1 VEETVNVITLL
12 VGAGLAVL
20 IAGLAYALGS
30 LSATGALG
38 AVLVGTATFGI
49 GGLVPGIL
57 LILFFVSSSALSRF
71 GGSRKR
77 AFAAAF
83 SKGSRRDHGQVFANG
98 GLAAV
103 LAALYGLTGQMHWL
117 IGVAG
122 ALAAVNADTWATEL
136 GVLARHRPRLITT
149 GVEVEAGTSGG
160 VTLEG
165 TLAAVGGS
173 ALISLTGGLLGAGW
187 PLAVAALAGG
197 LAGML
202 FDSLLGAT
210 VQAMYYCPTCARET
224 ERHPQH
230 SCGSATERVR
240 GWPWLRN
247 DEVNFAASVIGAGF
261 TLAVWSL
268 I

>member
-1 VEETVNVITLL
+1 MSVITLL

-20 IAGLAYALGS
+20 IAGAAYALGS
-30 LSATGALG
+30 LSGTGALG
-38 AVLVGTATFGI
+38 AVVVGTATLGI

-57 LILFFVSSSALSRF
+57 LILFFVSSSALSRL

-103 LAALYGLTGQMHWL
+103 LAALYGLTGQTHWL
-117 IGVAG
+117 VGVVG

-149 GVEVEAGTSGG
+149 GAEVETGSSGG
-160 VTLEG
+160 VTWEG
-165 TLAAVGGS
+165 TLAAFGGS
-173 ALISLTGGLLGAGW
+173 ALISLAAGLLGAGW
-187 PLAVAALAGG
+187 LVAAASLAGG
-197 LAGML
+197 LAGAL

-210 VQAMYYCPTCARET
+210 VQAMYYCPACARET
-224 ERHPQH
+224 ERHPKH

-247 DEVNFAASVIGAGF
+247 DQVNLAASVIGAGF